1 MKLLLLG
8 PTGSGK
14 GTQSQLLLKEL
25 QIAHI
30 STGDILRNEIA
41 KGSQL
46 GLKAKSIMDAG
57 QLMQDDII
65 IAIVL
70 ERVKA
75 PDCKRGFLLDGFP
88 RTIAQAKAL
97 LEAGLKMDLVI
108 NLEVPDDEIVA
119 RLSGR
124 LVHPASGRVY
134 HRKLHPPKKPNC
146 DDETGEP
153 LIQREDDNE
162 PNIRKRLAVFHSQ
175 TTLVINYYKERKAQ
189 FGEPEFMAING
200 CLPAPIIFEQIKTA
214 LSQLETEKALQSSLL
229 SSTKALLPGFQN
241 HVSGEGASGLTFSSA
256 AHVDKP
262 SSSRIAFAP

>member
-57 QLMQDDII
+57 QLMQDEII

-88 RTIAQAKAL
+88 VYGPKENGLTISNADLDTYHGHSAVTADYP
-97 LEAGLKMDLVI
+97 AGI
-108 NLEVPDDEIVA
+108 
-119 RLSGR
+119 
-124 LVHPASGRVY
+124 Y
-134 HRKLHPPKKPNC
+134 HYHITA
-146 DDETGEP
+146 DAT
-153 LIQREDDNE
+153 
-162 PNIRKRLAVFHSQ
+162 
-175 TTLVINYYKERKAQ
+175 Y
-189 FGEPEFMAING
+189 ING
-200 CLPAPIIFEQIKTA
+200 SGFYG
-214 LSQLETEKALQSSLL
+214 
-229 SSTKALLPGFQN
+229 TKGTVTQ
-241 HVSGEGASGLTFSSA
+241 
-256 AHVDKP
+256 
-262 SSSRIAFAP
+262 